1 MNEYTPRS
9 LRENCHPV
17 YLEGNNS
24 VKYFYFTLSSFVN
37 MTKKPGFGKNPVF
50 LLTILGQQLTKN
62 RGVHNPVLGLAII
75 GQSILLESSFEIM
88 YPEFFVPDFQ

>member
-24 VKYFYFTLSSFVN
+24 VKYFYFTLSYFVN

-50 LLTILGQQLTKN
+50 LLTILGRQLTKKPGCSQPGFGTDDY
-62 RGVHNPVLGLAII
+62 RPVNSA
-75 GQSILLESSFEIM
+75 
-88 YPEFFVPDFQ
+88 